1 MMNELQNSTIYTP
14 IEIALQVDESG
25 HTTARALYEFLE
37 LAQSQF
43 SRWAKSNIENNEFYE
58 ENIDWWG
65 FDIVLNGNKCKDY
78 RLTTD
83 FAKHLCMESHSSK
96 GKIARQYFVKIEN
109 KAKEF
114 VIDRSQLSPNLQTA
128 YAILESQA
136 KLELEQKKQSKRIE
150 KVETTI
156 GNMKNIFIEPIGD
169 WQNDINTRVREVSY
183 KSGIEFQALYGQL
196 YDELEKV
203 AHCNLKQL
211 QHNRKK
217 RLEKA
222 GNTKAEII
230 ARSAKIAIIHDKPQ
244 LKAIFENIVRKYAMI
259 YCS

>member
-1 MMNELQNSTIYTP
+1 MKADTLPQERCMNFWKCLHKILQDGRKQILKIMNFTRKMRIGGGSPLWRTVINARITG
-14 IEIALQVDESG
+14 LQR
-25 HTTARALYEFLE
+25 T
-37 LAQSQF
+37 
-43 SRWAKSNIENNEFYE
+43 
-58 ENIDWWG
+58 
-65 FDIVLNGNKCKDY
+65 
-78 RLTTD
+78 
-83 FAKHLCMESHSSK
+83 
-96 GKIARQYFVKIEN
+96 
-109 KAKEF
+109 
-114 VIDRSQLSPNLQTA
+114 LQTA

-156 GNMKNIFIEPIGD
+156 GNMKNILIEPIGD

-211 QHNRKK
+211 QHNRKN